1 MFASVPTDGSY
12 NCIGETP
19 ARPSASTSTMPAA
32 QLAGFLAQRYL
43 LVCASSPQR
52 NEALGLDIIR
62 LSAKQMFSSERR
74 GEFERP

>member
-1 MFASVPTDGSY
+1 MVATIAVGWRPLPGLQP
-12 NCIGETP
+12 GP
-19 ARPSASTSTMPAA
+19 AWKPAA
-32 QLAGFLAQRYL
+32 HLAGFLAQRYR

-62 LSAKQMFSSERR
+62 LSAKQMFCSERR